1 MHPQCENTI
10 CIIVLPTHEHWPTDV
25 SRIPSDVITPL
36 VDRYRCDDHSKL
48 VGIGGEYTKLNTWII
63 GGCDRFYAA
72 LHILLPMKHF
82 S

>member
-36 VDRYRCDDHSKL
+36 VDRSCTVRTMWCGH
-48 VGIGGEYTKLNTWII
+48 
-63 GGCDRFYAA
+63 
-72 LHILLPMKHF
+72 
-82 S
+82 